1 MKMKY
6 SIVIPAYNEEER
18 LPSTLEDTL
27 AFLDQKGVE
36 YEVIVVDDGSSD
48 GTAELV
54 QKFAKNSPRVRLLTY
69 PKNRGKGYAVRLGM
83 LNARG
88 NVVLYADADGA
99 TPIEEIERLQRAV
112 DQGAEVVIGSRAMYS
127 KETQVKTVI
136 HRKILGRVFNGV
148 VNFVVVPGIA
158 DTQCGFKMF
167 PRAVAQDIFSR
178 QRSEGF
184 SFDVEVLF
192 LAGKLGYKITEVP
205 INWTNIPGSKVNL
218 VKDSMLML
226 IDVFKFRLR
235 DLFRGYKP
243 QVHFATIPRES

>member
-1 MKMKY
+1 MKL

-18 LPSTLEDTL
+18 LPRTLEETL
-27 AFLDQKGVE
+27 AFLDQKGFE

-48 GTAELV
+48 ETAHLV
-54 QKFAKNSPRVRLLTY
+54 QKFAVNSSRVRLLTY
-69 PKNRGKGYAVRLGM
+69 PRNRGKGYAVRLGV

-88 NVVLYADADGA
+88 NFVLYADADGA
-99 TPIEEIERLQRAV
+99 TPIEEIERLQDAV
-112 DQGAEVVIGSRAMYS
+112 DQGTDVAIGSRAMYS

-218 VKDSMLML
+218 VRDSILML

-235 DLFRGYKP
+235 DLFCGYKP
-243 QVHFATIPRES
+243 QVHFATLPRES